1 MSIGVQTNACSLEIF
16 VFSLEKAFIF
26 MLTSEHNVLTCLSN
40 FNFRGGSREKP
51 GQCSTKGSWA
61 WLYGCGKYLRT
72 LNTITIDFKFDIPDF
87 SKEAIKHVIHLVL
100 FFEFIKR
107 LKPGADLENILTTIL
122 MGVAFK

>member
-1 MSIGVQTNACSLEIF
+1 MSIGLQTNACSLEIF

-40 FNFRGGSREKP
+40 FNFRGGSMEKP
-51 GQCSTKGSWA
+51 GQCSTKGSWT

-72 LNTITIDFKFDIPDF
+72 LNKKGPVGPTFIIDSKFDIPDF

-100 FFEFIKR
+100 FF
-107 LKPGADLENILTTIL
+107 
-122 MGVAFK
+122 